1 MPFVWRKHSSVTP
14 PLAVS
19 LQPVTVGSDRA
30 DSIERALSAHVN
42 LLAEA
47 TRAMQQ
53 ATVSFINFAGIVGAG
68 ALTVGIVRHVRLV
81 TIFAPYAMAIV
92 LCYLLQLY
100 TDIERSLTQRE
111 LVEDRLNCL
120 LGSPVFQGTSLEAR
134 RYRNRL
140 SVRMLGL
147 LNAVPLFV
155 FAGYSI
161 RETRFPHHEHWYF
174 IDLFVANLVG
184 LAVFAVVLLLAYLEL
199 ARIARKTTA
208 VFTLQQQSAVDRH

>member
-1 MPFVWRKHSSVTP
+1 MPFVWRKQSSVKP

-19 LQPVTVGSDRA
+19 VQPITVGSDRA

-53 ATVSFINFAGIVGAG
+53 TTVSFINFAGLVGAG
-68 ALTVGIVRHVRLV
+68 ALTVGIIRHERLV
-81 TIFAPYAMAIV
+81 TIFAPYAIAIV

-100 TDIERSLTQRE
+100 TDIERSLTHRE
-111 LVEDRLNCL
+111 LVEDRLNSL
-120 LGSPVFQGTSLEAR
+120 LGSPVFLGTSPGAR

-140 SVRMLGL
+140 SVRMLGA
-147 LNAVPLFV
+147 LNAIPFLV

-161 RETRFPHHEHWYF
+161 QETGTPRHEHWGF
-174 IDLFVANLVG
+174 LDLFVTNAVG
-184 LAVFAVVLLLAYLEL
+184 LAVFAVVLVLAYLEL
-199 ARIARKTTA
+199 VRVAEKTA
-208 VFTLQQQSAVDRH
+208 ADFMAKQ